1 MFERYTERA
10 RRVIFFGRQ
19 EASNFGSMTIETEHL
34 LLGLIREDR
43 NVAER
48 FTHDKT
54 AWTNIHDGVTKRVTK
69 KPELSTSIDMPLS
82 LRSEERRV
90 GKECRSR
97 WSTTHEIK

>member
-48 FTHDKT
+48 FTRDKT

-82 LRSEERRV
+82 SSANAFSPMRQKRPRDS
-90 GKECRSR
+90 G
-97 WSTTHEIK
+97 TA

>member
-10 RRVIFFGRQ
+10 RRVIVFGRQ

-48 FTHDKT
+48 FTRDKT

-82 LRSEERRV
+82 SSANAFSPMRQKRPRDS
-90 GKECRSR
+90 G
-97 WSTTHEIK
+97 TA